1 MSPISSALEIFHFT
15 TTVLRSYWQRDRG
28 LLGPPQV
35 LLSVMGMTVLDC
47 PGYEQVIEQLQQGM
61 GAALGWTNAETTPS
75 AQALSQARRKFPS
88 QRCRE
93 VFDSVQ
99 SLCASARA
107 PFDIRYGEFRLLAID
122 GTKLPLPSYRSIIGH
137 FGCPTQAPS
146 GPQASFTLLWDVG
159 ANRPVDWRVGS
170 YRTCERIHALEIAKG
185 VGRGDLVL
193 ADRNFASRRILF
205 HLQARGADWLMCIR
219 GAGSATLRE
228 VTAFVASGA
237 LDQEVTMEVRDLKVA
252 ATATANTATITVR
265 LLRKDLPDGTV
276 AVFITSLL
284 DKALHPASTLL
295 DLYCTRWRVE
305 TAFRE
310 MKVWHGLERFHARY
324 PDGIL
329 QEIAALMIFLLLTS
343 ACEARVRQIHGIPQQ
358 STPTDHQPPALGTP
372 SIRYNRRIA
381 ADCTWRLI
389 NAAMRGETDFLHAF
403 EHCLNRLWRYRQAI
417 RPNRHFPRIRKS
429 PARGWK
435 DRNRKGC

>member
-1 MSPISSALEIFHFT
+1 MSHFSSALKVFHFA
-15 TTVLRSYWQRDRG
+15 TTVLRSYWQRERG

-47 PGYEQVIEQLQQGM
+47 PGYEQVIEHLQQGM
-61 GAALGWTNAETTPS
+61 GATLGWTSVETTPS
-75 AQALSQARRKFPS
+75 AQALSQARRKFSS

-93 VFDSVQ
+93 VFGQVL

-107 PFDIRYGEFRLLAID
+107 NFAIRYGTLRLLAMD
-122 GTKLPLPSYRSIIGH
+122 GTKLPLPAYRPIIDH

-159 ANRPVDWRVGS
+159 ANQPVDWRVGS
-170 YRTCERIHALEIAKG
+170 YRTCERIHALEIAEG

-205 HLQARGADWLMCIR
+205 HLHARGADWLMCIR
-219 GAGSATLRE
+219 SAGAATLRE

-237 LDQEVTMEVRDLKVA
+237 LDQEVTMEVRDLKAA
-252 ATATANTATITVR
+252 ATCNTATITVR
-265 LLRKDLPDGTV
+265 LLRKDLPDGTT
-276 AVFITSLL
+276 AVFITSLR
-284 DKALHPASTLL
+284 DTALHPTSTLL
-295 DLYCTRWRVE
+295 DLYSTRWRVE

-329 QEIAALMIFLLLTS
+329 QEIAALMIFLLLTN
-343 ACEARVRQIHGIPQQ
+343 ACEARARQIHRIPQQ
-358 STPTDHQPPALGTP
+358 ATSTDQQPPALVTP

-381 ADCTWRLI
+381 ADCTWQLI
-389 NAAMRGETDFLHAF
+389 NAAMRGESDFRHAF
-403 EHCLNRLWRYRQAI
+403 EHCLNRLWRYRQAV
-417 RPNRHFPRIRKS
+417 RPHRRFPRKRKS

-435 DRNRKGC
+435 DRGRKGC